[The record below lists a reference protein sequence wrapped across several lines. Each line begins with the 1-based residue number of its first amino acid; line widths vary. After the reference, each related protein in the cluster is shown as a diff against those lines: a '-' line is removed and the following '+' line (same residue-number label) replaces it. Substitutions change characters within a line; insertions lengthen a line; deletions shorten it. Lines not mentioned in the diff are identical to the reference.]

1 MTAGLDLALGMVE
14 NDLGADVARTA
25 AQHLVLHHRRAGGQS
40 QHSALLE
47 LDAKSDRIQTA
58 LGYAR
63 RNLRSELSVEELAGV
78 ASLRPRQFSR
88 AFRSETSQSP
98 AKEIGRA
105 ACRERVCPY
114 V

>member
-1 MTAGLDLALGMVE
+1 MRISDWSSDVCSSDL
-14 NDLGADVARTA
+14 
-25 AQHLVLHHRRAGGQS
+25 LHHRRAGGQS

-78 ASLRPRQFSR
+78 ASLSPRQFSR
-88 AFRSETSQSP
+88 AFRAETGQSP
-98 AKEIGRA
+98 AKAVEHLRIEAARVMMEQTRHQIGRA
-105 ACRERVCPY
+105 HV
-114 V
+114 